1 MVGVTKKEVSQ
12 MTKYYLKMDNIMK
25 NMFVVA
31 LNDELQAQSEQDE
44 CLEETKA
51 LLKKVSEYD
60 LAQKRLQITAG
71 EQRQIRKALRSK
83 YLAAGRYSDG
93 IDKVIIQVAKPN
105 TSRHMFW

>member
-1 MVGVTKKEVSQ
+1 MDYTTQ
-12 MTKYYLKMDNIMK
+12 MNAARQGIITNEM
-25 NMFVVA
+25 
-31 LNDELQAQSEQDE
+31 
-44 CLEETKA
+44 
-51 LLKKVSEYD
+51 KKVSEYD

-71 EQRQIRKALRSK
+71 EQRQIRKALNRLRSK